1 MTAGSALGAVKCHK
15 KYDVLALVALVK
27 GHNLSVIV
35 DTHWGTEL
43 PSTRRKRVGNH
54 PCLPRLL

>member
-15 KYDVLALVALVK
+15 KYDVLALVAL
-27 GHNLSVIV
+27 GQGQIV
-35 DTHWGTEL
+35 LGFVDNHRGTEL
-43 PSTRRKRVGNH
+43 PSTRRKRVGNR